1 MVVAYIVTLS
11 RPALACV
18 FLQSADFCH
27 SQISPREQAR
37 DVIPANELC
46 LLPERAG
53 NGRGTHPKTLFLMRK
68 LKANERLEKQL

>member
-1 MVVAYIVTLS
+1 MVVAYIMNLS
-11 RPALACV
+11 RAALACA

-27 SQISPREQAR
+27 SQMSPREQAS

-53 NGRGTHPKTLFLMRK
+53 NGRGTHPKTLFLMRR